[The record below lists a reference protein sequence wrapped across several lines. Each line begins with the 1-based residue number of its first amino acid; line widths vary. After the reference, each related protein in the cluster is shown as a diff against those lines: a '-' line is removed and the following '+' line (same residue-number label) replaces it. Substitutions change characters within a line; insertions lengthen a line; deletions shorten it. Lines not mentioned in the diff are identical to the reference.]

1 MVLYTDG
8 LIESRERD
16 LDAGMERLRTA
27 LTLTTLPVVDL
38 CEVVLDE
45 LTGEHN
51 EDDVALLV
59 ARTL

>member
-1 MVLYTDG
+1 M
-8 LIESRERD
+8 IESRERD